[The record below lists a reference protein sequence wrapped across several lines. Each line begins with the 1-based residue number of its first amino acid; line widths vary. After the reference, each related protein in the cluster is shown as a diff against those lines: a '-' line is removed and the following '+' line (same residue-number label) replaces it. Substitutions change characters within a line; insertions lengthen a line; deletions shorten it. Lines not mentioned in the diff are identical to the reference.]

1 MDVDENTTQ
10 TTRPTL
16 SQDFANDPLDLQHF
30 ATHKFFNSISGNSRI
45 SSSFSNMKSVVLSIL
60 LLALSRTAVAAPGD
74 LEEMRPKEYVPPPN
88 RVDRDNVDEDAA
100 RNLRGLQTCF
110 NFRWELWT
118 PDGCNFDALV
128 ALMNRDQ
135 AAWGCTHD
143 SVTELMRI
151 FGVSNR
157 AQVKQKVDE
166 MCLEAFADKEERD
179 GVTFGEILM
188 QDNNVFPKAYF
199 DGECQEYE

>member
-1 MDVDENTTQ
+1 MN
-10 TTRPTL
+10 
-16 SQDFANDPLDLQHF
+16 
-30 ATHKFFNSISGNSRI
+30 
-45 SSSFSNMKSVVLSIL
+45 SVVLGLL

-74 LEEMRPKEYVPPPN
+74 LEEMKPEEYVPPPN
-88 RVDRDNVDEDAA
+88 RVDRDNVDEDSA

-118 PDGCNFDALV
+118 PEGCNFNALV
-128 ALMNRDQ
+128 RLMDREQ
-135 AAWGCTHD
+135 ASWGCSHD

-151 FGVSNR
+151 FGCNTR
-157 AQVKQKVDE
+157 AQVQQQVNR
-166 MCLEAFADKEERD
+166 MCLQAFGDKEERD